1 MQSLTTALENLLR
14 HLSQE
19 IPATPG
25 IRVIDI
31 PFPLKDAFD
40 ALSWLAS
47 QQTYPQFYWQQR
59 NGDEEA
65 AVLGAITR
73 FTSLDQAQRF
83 LRQHP
88 EHADLRIWG
97 LNAFDPSQGNLLLP
111 RLEWRR
117 CGGKA
122 TLRLTLF
129 SESSLQ
135 HDAIKAK
142 EFIATLV
149 SIKPLP
155 GLHLTTT
162 REQHWPDKTGWT
174 QLIELATKTIAEGE
188 LDKVVLARATD
199 LHFASPVN
207 AAAMMAASRRL
218 NLNCYHFYM
227 AFDGENA
234 FLGSSPERLW
244 RRRDKALRTEA
255 LAGTVANHPDD
266 KQAQQLGE
274 WLMADDKN
282 QRENMLVVED
292 ICQRLQ
298 ADTQTLDVL
307 PPQVLRLRKVQHL
320 RRCIWTSLNKADDVI
335 CLHQLQPT
343 AAVAGLPRDLARQFI
358 ARHEPFT
365 REWYAGSAGYLS
377 LQQSEFCVSLR
388 SAKSVAMSCDYML
401 ARALSVVPTP
411 SKSGRKSTTKRQG
424 CVLYYKW
431 NSNESHHY
439 RFISIIYFCSSLYLA
454 AILIP
459 DKLMSVSAFNRR
471 WAAVILEA
479 LTRHGVRHI
488 CIAPGSRSTPLT
500 LAAAEN
506 SAFIHHTH
514 FDERGL
520 GHLAL
525 GLAKVSKQPV
535 AVIVTSGTAVANL
548 YPALIEA
555 GLTGEKLILLTA
567 DRPPELIDCGA
578 NQAIRQ
584 PGMFASHP
592 THSISLP
599 RPTQDIPARWL
610 VSTIDHALGTLH
622 AGGIHINC
630 PFAEPLYGEMDD
642 TGLSW
647 QQRLGDWW
655 QDDKPWLR
663 EAPRLESEK
672 QRDWFFW
679 RQKRGVVVAG
689 RMSAEEGK
697 KVTLWAQTLGW
708 PLIGD
713 VLSQTGQ
720 PLPCA
725 DLWLGNAKAI
735 SELQQ
740 AQIVVQLGSSLTG
753 KRLLQWQAI
762 CEPEEYWIVDDIE
775 GRLDPAHH
783 RGRRLIA
790 NIADWLEQH
799 PAEKRQPWCV
809 EIPRLAEQAMQAVI
823 ARRDAFGEAQLAHRI
838 SDYLPEQGQ
847 LFVGNSLVVRLI
859 DALSQLPAGYPVY
872 SNRGASGIDGLLST
886 AAGVQRASGKPT
898 LAIVGDLSA
907 LYDLNALALLR
918 QVSAPLV
925 LIVVNNNGGQ
935 IFSLLPTPKNERER
949 FYLMPQNVHFE
960 HAAAMFELKYHRPQ
974 NWQELETALADAWR
988 TPTTTVI
995 EMVVNDT
1002 DGAQTLQ
1009 QLLAQVSHL

>member
-65 AVLGAITR
+65 VVLGAITR

-135 HDAIKAK
+135 HDAIQAK

-255 LAGTVANHPDD
+255 LAGTVANNPDD

-292 ICQRLQ
+292 ICQR
-298 ADTQTLDVL
+298 
-307 PPQVLRLRKVQHL
+307 
-320 RRCIWTSLNKADDVI
+320 
-335 CLHQLQPT
+335 LHQLQPT

-388 SAKSVAMSCDYML
+388 SAKI
-401 ARALSVVPTP
+401 
-411 SKSGRKSTTKRQG
+411 SG
-424 CVLYYKW
+424 
-431 NSNESHHY
+431 N
-439 RFISIIYFCSSLYLA
+439 
-454 AILIP
+454 
-459 DKLMSVSAFNRR
+459 
-471 WAAVILEA
+471 
-479 LTRHGVRHI
+479 
-488 CIAPGSRSTPLT
+488 
-500 LAAAEN
+500 
-506 SAFIHHTH
+506 
-514 FDERGL
+514 
-520 GHLAL
+520 
-525 GLAKVSKQPV
+525 
-535 AVIVTSGTAVANL
+535 
-548 YPALIEA
+548 
-555 GLTGEKLILLTA
+555 
-567 DRPPELIDCGA
+567 
-578 NQAIRQ
+578 
-584 PGMFASHP
+584 
-592 THSISLP
+592 
-599 RPTQDIPARWL
+599 
-610 VSTIDHALGTLH
+610 
-622 AGGIHINC
+622 
-630 PFAEPLYGEMDD
+630 
-642 TGLSW
+642 
-647 QQRLGDWW
+647 
-655 QDDKPWLR
+655 
-663 EAPRLESEK
+663 
-672 QRDWFFW
+672 
-679 RQKRGVVVAG
+679 
-689 RMSAEEGK
+689 
-697 KVTLWAQTLGW
+697 
-708 PLIGD
+708 
-713 VLSQTGQ
+713 
-720 PLPCA
+720 
-725 DLWLGNAKAI
+725 
-735 SELQQ
+735 
-740 AQIVVQLGSSLTG
+740 
-753 KRLLQWQAI
+753 
-762 CEPEEYWIVDDIE
+762 
-775 GRLDPAHH
+775 
-783 RGRRLIA
+783 
-790 NIADWLEQH
+790 
-799 PAEKRQPWCV
+799 
-809 EIPRLAEQAMQAVI
+809 
-823 ARRDAFGEAQLAHRI
+823 
-838 SDYLPEQGQ
+838 
-847 LFVGNSLVVRLI
+847 VVRLYAGAGIVRGSDPEQEWQEI
-859 DALSQLPAGYPVY
+859 D
-872 SNRGASGIDGLLST
+872 NK
-886 AAGVQRASGKPT
+886 AAGLRT
-898 LAIVGDLSA
+898 L
-907 LYDLNALALLR
+907 
-918 QVSAPLV
+918 
-925 LIVVNNNGGQ
+925 
-935 IFSLLPTPKNERER
+935 
-949 FYLMPQNVHFE
+949 
-960 HAAAMFELKYHRPQ
+960 
-974 NWQELETALADAWR
+974 
-988 TPTTTVI
+988 
-995 EMVVNDT
+995 
-1002 DGAQTLQ
+1002 LQ
-1009 QLLAQVSHL
+1009 ME